1 MSMEF
6 GKLNFAV
13 GFNRTSAFPLDA
25 NSYFETYD
33 DAVTAAA
40 GAAEV
45 GSADSAYYIGQLL
58 IVKDATVG
66 VGLYQINAGKTLTKF
81 GQASSADELA
91 EKVSALEARCT
102 TIEGKLILA
111 TSEKDGLM
119 SSVDKAKLDALET
132 NYVQKDGDKVLSDN
146 NYSAADKAIVD
157 GIEGKL
163 ETEKQRA
170 MAAEKENKDAIAA
183 DVKNLADNYYNKTQ
197 VEEKIAGKKTAY
209 VYQDKADETY
219 LADLKTQGKFNLGDN
234 IYFKAKKV
242 SDQWVSAILAEADA
256 SGYFYELSDLEV
268 DHPSLEGYATK
279 DEVSAVSTALDKE
292 TTRATGVE
300 NEIKTSLL
308 EKATTEALNAVSADV
323 AAIKADYLKSSDKTE
338 LTTAI
343 GKKADQTALDTA
355 NAAIE
360 GLQTSVGSAAD
371 EAAADGSLYARIA
384 NEVATRTSEDAS
396 LLKKITANETA
407 ITGLRGDLGLKE
419 DTSDKETI
427 FGKIAKLTEDIAAA
441 GKIDSVKVNGVA
453 LPIENKA
460 VDITIPDALVKSV
473 EATQLSVSEQGK
485 LGIKAVNVN
494 LLEQTEGDT
503 LVLQCGTATK

>member
-91 EKVSALEARCT
+91 EKVSALETRCT

-119 SSVDKAKLDALET
+119 SSADKAKLDALET
-132 NYVQKDGDKVLSDN
+132 TYVQKDGDKVLSDN

-170 MAAEKENKDAIAA
+170 MAAEKKTADDNKAAIAKINTDLGGLTGA
-183 DVKNLADNYYNKTQ
+183 MHFVGTSTTDPKTGATVEGHETFKAGDVCLFGAK
-197 VEEKIAGKKTAY
+197 EY
-209 VYQDKADETY
+209 VYNGTVWIE
-219 LADLKTQGKFNLGDN
+219 LGDEGSHATRDYVDN
-234 IYFKAKKV
+234 SVQTAKEAV
-242 SDQWVSAILAEADA
+242 EGELA
-256 SGYFYELSDLEV
+256 
-268 DHPSLEGYATK
+268 T
-279 DEVSAVSTALDKE
+279 AVSTLEGKITTAKSEAITEAGTAADGKIAEAL
-292 TTRATGVE
+292 
-300 NEIKTSLL
+300 
-308 EKATTEALNAVSADV
+308 KAYTTTEALSA
-323 AAIKADYLKSSDKTE
+323 E
-338 LTTAI
+338 LA
-343 GKKADQTALDTA
+343 KKLEAKDLNGYAKETYVDTA
-355 NAAIE
+355 KSTLLGTAE
-360 GLQTSVGSAAD
+360 D
-371 EAAADGSLYARIA
+371 D
-384 NEVATRTSEDAS
+384 AT
-396 LLKKITANETA
+396 
-407 ITGLRGDLGLKE
+407 
-419 DTSDKETI
+419 KETI
-427 FGKIAKLTEDIAAA
+427 RGARKLAQSGVDAAA
-441 GKIDSVKVNGVA
+441 AAQETANSKCTLDEVKALGYTTNVGTVTSVAAGTGLKV
-453 LPIENKA
+453 
-460 VDITIPDALVKSV
+460 T
-473 EATQLSVSEQGK
+473 
-485 LGIKAVNVN
+485 
-494 LLEQTEGDT
+494 
-503 LVLQCGTATK
+503 GTASVTPTIEIDTAVIFELDCGSATTIIA